1 MALFISAHRR
11 ASHDE
16 RERRHNKARQAV
28 PDALPLRWR
37 WRSVANGGMRTET
50 GSWLKNGLLA
60 DGTVFHVPVP
70 PGGMYVIS
78 GLPTRPRY

>member
-1 MALFISAHRR
+1 MVLFSPVHRR

-16 RERRHNKARQAV
+16 REIRHNKARQAV

-37 WRSVANGGMRTET
+37 LRSVANGGTQAET
-50 GSWLKNGLLA
+50 DSWLKNGLLA

-70 PGGMYVIS
+70 PGGMYDIS
-78 GLPTRPRY
+78 GLSTRPRY